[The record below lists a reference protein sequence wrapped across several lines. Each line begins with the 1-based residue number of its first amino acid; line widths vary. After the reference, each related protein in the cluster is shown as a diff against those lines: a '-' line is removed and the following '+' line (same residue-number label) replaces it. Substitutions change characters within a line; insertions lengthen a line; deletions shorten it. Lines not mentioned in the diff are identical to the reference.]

1 MHAPISPA
9 ILADLRRPRPYPAV
23 SVLLPTHR
31 REPDNAQ
38 DAVRLRNLL
47 EEAKDAVHNDPEVSR
62 ADRIDVIGQLDQ
74 ALGEVDLVH
83 AEDGLAIFAAPGEH
97 QVWTLARTVPARV
110 LLAQTFLTRNLVAAH
125 VANQPF
131 WVLALSADVATMW
144 SGTKGRAPEQFT
156 GTFPVRR
163 VPEDFDP
170 EREERIGDTPS
181 TFNDE
186 RTRQFLREVTESAG
200 VVVAAD
206 PRPMYVVGES
216 EALAALDDAGK
227 LVKEAAGLITQ
238 GGLAEGPAEA
248 LRQALATAA
257 GTRAQEEVAG
267 VLSELDD
274 ARSRKAFMRRRGRG
288 VAVGRGGA
296 GGAGRDRGRLP
307 HDGAGRR
314 RPPRPGGLGRPGRA
328 GRHRRRD
335 RRAGARHGG
344 EGAVRPRRRTG
355 RCRARR
361 GGAALLSRPSGAGH
375 GPAQTCQSCFLR

>member
-23 SVLLPTHR
+23 SILLPTHR

-74 ALGEVDLVH
+74 ALGEIDLVH

-125 VANQPF
+125 VANRPY

-144 SGTKGRAPEQFT
+144 SGSKGRALEQVT

-163 VPEDFDP
+163 EPAEFDP
-170 EREERIGDTPS
+170 ERQEQIGDTPS

-186 RTRQFLREVTESAG
+186 RTRQFLREVTERAG
-200 VVVAAD
+200 VVIAAD
-206 PRPMYVVGES
+206 PQPLYIVAEA
-216 EALAALDDAGK
+216 EALAALDEAGK
-227 LVKEAAGLITQ
+227 LVKEPAEQIVQ

-248 LRQALATAA
+248 LRQALAEAA
-257 GTRAQEEVAG
+257 GRRAQEEVRS
-267 VLSELDD
+267 VLDELDE
-274 ARSRKAFMRRRGRG
+274 ARSSRTF
-288 VAVGRGGA
+288 A
-296 GGAGRDRGRLP
+296 GGVDEVWQSVAEARVDLVAIEDGFRTTVRDDGDHLVPAATGDRG
-307 HDGAGRR
+307 A
-314 RPPRPGGLGRPGRA
+314 
-328 GRHRRRD
+328 RD
-335 RRAGARHGG
+335 DIVDEIAEQALDTGARVRFVPDG
-344 EGAVRPRRRTG
+344 ELAEVGHVAAV
-355 RCRARR
+355 
-361 GGAALLSRPSGAGH
+361 
-375 GPAQTCQSCFLR
+375 LRY